1 MKDRTSGTRV
11 LRGSGVLLLLIVVLL
26 AMGGTAARAGEPL
39 FTNTDPGLPD
49 MVSDALAWGDYDN
62 DADLD
67 VLVTGREEGVEG
79 YIARVYTNDGGS
91 FSDSGIALDGIG
103 GGSAEWGDY
112 DNDNDLDILLIGF
125 VTASTYDTEVYRND
139 GADGI
144 GGWSFTNIDAGLTGD
159 SRQGEWGDYD
169 NDGDL
174 DIIATHAIFRNDGGD
189 AFTQDPDAP
198 LFGTALAAGDY
209 DNDSDLDVAATNG
222 LYQNDGT
229 GNFTRL
235 DPFYPSLQRA
245 SFEWGDYDSDGDLD
259 FLVTGA
265 YQQMLDLRIS
275 TVYRNDGGGTFT
287 DLDIGMPGVIGH
299 AQWGDYDNDGDL
311 DIALSGEE
319 PPDAPGCI
327 FTIYRNDGSDSFS
340 AASNTGFE
348 MYSQCLDVAWGDYDN
363 DTDLDLLFSGWNNTS
378 QVVTVYRNNTGTANT
393 PPAPPSSLTATP
405 TGDGTVVLSW
415 SAGSDAETLA
425 PGLTYNLRVGTTPGG
440 YDVVSPM
447 ALKSEGGTG
456 NMLLM
461 GGGIPEGH
469 RLLPQMGNVQTG
481 LSAILRELEP
491 DTTYYWSV
499 QAIDTAFTGSA
510 FAPESSFT
518 IPGEP
523 TSVTLDSL
531 GVQKTT
537 EVPVA
542 ALASLGLLSALGA
555 ALWRRRR

>member
-1 MKDRTSGTRV
+1 MKDWTSNTRL
-11 LRGSGVLLLLIVVLL
+11 LRRSGVLLLLIVALL
-26 AMGGTAARAGEPL
+26 AMGGTAARAGGTL
-39 FTNTDPGLPD
+39 FTNTDPGLPN
-49 MVSDALAWGDYDN
+49 MLSDALAWGDYDN

-67 VLVTGREEGVEG
+67 VLVTGREEGVEN

-91 FSDSGIALDGIG
+91 FSDSGIVLDGIG
-103 GGSAEWGDY
+103 NGSAEWGDY

-144 GGWSFTNIDAGLTGD
+144 GGWTFTNIDAGLTGD
-159 SRQGEWGDYD
+159 SRRGVWGDYD

-174 DIIATHAIFRNDGGD
+174 DILATHAIFRNDGGD
-189 AFTQDPDAP
+189 TFVQEPAAF
-198 LFGTALAAGDY
+198 GVALAAGDY
-209 DNDSDLDVAATNG
+209 DNDGDLDVAATNG
-222 LYQNDGT
+222 LHQNDGT
-229 GNFTRL
+229 GNFTHL
-235 DPFYPSLQRA
+235 ESSLPTLQRG
-245 SFEWGDYDSDGDLD
+245 SFDWGDYDNDGDLD
-259 FLVTGA
+259 LLVVGA
-265 YQQMLDLRIS
+265 YEGSLSVRTS

-287 DLDIGMPGVIGH
+287 ALDSGMPGVIGH
-299 AQWGDYDNDGDL
+299 ARWGDFDNDGDL
-311 DIALSGEE
+311 DVLLSGNQAEE
-319 PPDAPGCI
+319 GADCPFAL
-327 FTIYRNDGSDSFS
+327 FRNDGSDSFS
-340 AASNTGFE
+340 TVTDTGFE
-348 MYSQCLDVAWGDYDN
+348 AYIQCNDIAWGDYDN
-363 DTDLDLLFSGWNNTS
+363 DTDLDILFSGWNDTS

-415 SAGSDAETLA
+415 GAGSDAETPP

-440 YDVVSPM
+440 HDVVSPM
-447 ALKSEGGTG
+447 AIIIDGGTG
-456 NMLLM
+456 NMVLM
-461 GGGIPEGH
+461 GGGIPDGH

-531 GVQKTT
+531 GVQSTT
-537 EVPVA
+537 EMPVA
-542 ALASLGLLSALGA
+542 ALASLGLLSAVGA